1 MKGHDARAL
10 DDAATQQRGGRTMHP
25 EFSLVLLTVLAG
37 AGQGI
42 LILMVALDS
51 LFYNA
56 GIVTTTYLYAAGAV
70 SLALQ
75 TAGVVASTSH
85 LGNPQ
90 RGWRSM
96 LMVKNSWLS
105 REVITLSLSV
115 GCALLYLLAFH
126 FRLPGNIRLLIGAAG
141 ILSSIG
147 FYISSSMVYASVT
160 FIREWA
166 NAYTPLS
173 FLVFGIA
180 SGAGATLP
188 LLYYSNS
195 FVSIIRIMIYC
206 AIALAVLSLIIRI
219 LAYRFNTRAY
229 VSVNIRNAVSIN
241 DPDIKLMDMGSSYDH
256 FNTKE
261 YYYPV
266 SEKSMKRSKAL
277 ALTLAFIVPL
287 ILWTVVL
294 SGLSE
299 SLSGILSGAASV
311 SLIIG
316 LLIDRRLFF
325 IQGNNI
331 QNLYY
336 SNFRS
341 TGAPNPLV
349 SKARR
354 GTPQPAG

>member
-1 MKGHDARAL
+1 
-10 DDAATQQRGGRTMHP
+10 MHP

-37 AGQGI
+37 AGQSI
-42 LILMVALDS
+42 FILMAVLDG
-51 LFYNA
+51 LFYSA
-56 GIVTTTYLYAAGAV
+56 GIVTTTYIYAAGVV
-70 SLALQ
+70 SLVLQ
-75 TAGVVASTSH
+75 TAGVIASTSH

-90 RGWRSM
+90 RGWRAI
-96 LMVKNSWLS
+96 LMAKNSWLS

-115 GCALLYLLAFH
+115 GCALLYMLAFH
-126 FRLPGNIRLLIGAAG
+126 FNLPGNVRLIIGVTG
-141 ILSSIG
+141 IFSSVG

-166 NAYTPLS
+166 NAYTTLS

-195 FVSIIRIMIYC
+195 YVSVTRIMIYL
-206 AIALAVLSLIIRI
+206 AIALAVLSLIIKVF
-219 LAYRFNTRAY
+219 AYRFNTHAY
-229 VSVNIRNAVSIN
+229 VSVNIRNAVGIN

-256 FNTKE
+256 YNTKE
-261 YYYPV
+261 YYYSI
-266 SEKSMKRSKAL
+266 SEKGMARSKSL
-277 ALTLAFIVPL
+277 ALTLAFIIPL
-287 ILWTVVL
+287 ILWTAIL

-299 SLSGILSGAASV
+299 NLNSLLSIVASV
-311 SLIIG
+311 SVVTG
-316 LLIDRRLFF
+316 LLADRRLFF

-336 SNFRS
+336 ANFRS

-349 SKARR
+349 SKARK
-354 GTPQPAG
+354 GTPQPTG

>member
-1 MKGHDARAL
+1 MA
-10 DDAATQQRGGRTMHP
+10 
-25 EFSLVLLTVLAG
+25 
-37 AGQGI
+37 
-42 LILMVALDS
+42 
-51 LFYNA
+51 
-56 GIVTTTYLYAAGAV
+56 
-70 SLALQ
+70 
-75 TAGVVASTSH
+75 
-85 LGNPQ
+85 
-90 RGWRSM
+90 
-96 LMVKNSWLS
+96 KNSWLS

-115 GCALLYLLAFH
+115 GCALLYLFAFH
-126 FRLPGNIRLLIGAAG
+126 FRLPGNVRLLIGAAG

-166 NAYTPLS
+166 NTYTPIS

-195 FVSIIRIMIYC
+195 YVSVTSIMLNL
-206 AIALAVLSLIIRI
+206 ALALAVLSLIIKVF
-219 LAYRFNTRAY
+219 AYSFNARAY

-256 FNTKE
+256 YNTKE
-261 YYYPV
+261 YYYFI
-266 SEKSMKRSKAL
+266 SEKGMARSKSL
-277 ALTLAFIVPL
+277 ALTLAFIIPL
-287 ILWTVVL
+287 ILWVAIL
-294 SGLSE
+294 SGLAKNLNNL
-299 SLSGILSGAASV
+299 LSIAASV
-311 SLIIG
+311 SMITG
-316 LLIDRRLFF
+316 LLADRRLFF

-336 SNFRS
+336 ANFRS

-354 GTPQPAG
+354 GTPQPTG